1 MLGHNSE
8 LPFNPAC
15 DSILKRARP
24 PLQNYAEPNDG
35 TVVNLSSLLA
45 DASFM
50 TFTSTNASL
59 RLADRVSL
67 PAQRPHA
74 QSTKADLS

>member
-8 LPFNPAC
+8 LAFNPAC
-15 DSILKRARP
+15 DSILKTVRP

-35 TVVNLSSLLA
+35 TVVNLSSLSA
-45 DASFM
+45 GASFM